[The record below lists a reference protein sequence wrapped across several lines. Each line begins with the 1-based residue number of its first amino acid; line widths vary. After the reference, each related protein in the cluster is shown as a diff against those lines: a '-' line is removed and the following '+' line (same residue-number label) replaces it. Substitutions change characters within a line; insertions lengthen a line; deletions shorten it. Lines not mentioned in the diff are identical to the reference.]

1 MNLTS
6 VNVWLPNEMSYRSK
20 LKGDASRVAHRDVP
34 TSEVSQMNINQ
45 SCSSN
50 QKKIEYTK
58 ASWMFQDCLT

>member
-1 MNLTS
+1 
-6 VNVWLPNEMSYRSK
+6 MSYRSK

-50 QKKIEYTK
+50 QKKIEYMK